1 MNPVESYPK
10 ISLRAARVN
19 ANLSQ
24 VEAARR
30 IGVCK
35 ATLQKYENG
44 ETVPDWDTVETIS
57 QVYNFPI
64 NYISFTRKFALN
76 EQCGNGGAD

>member
-1 MNPVESYPK
+1 MNQIEAYPK

-24 VEAARR
+24 AEAAQR
-30 IGVCK
+30 IGVCQS
-35 ATLQKYENG
+35 TLQKYENG

-57 QVYNFPI
+57 EVYNFPI
-64 NYISFTRKFALN
+64 NLISFVRKSALS
-76 EQCGNGGAD
+76 E